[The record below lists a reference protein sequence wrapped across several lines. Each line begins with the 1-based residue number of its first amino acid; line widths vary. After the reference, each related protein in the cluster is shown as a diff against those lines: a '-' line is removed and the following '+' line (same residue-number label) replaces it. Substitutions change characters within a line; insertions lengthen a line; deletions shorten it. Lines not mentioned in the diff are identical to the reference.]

1 MATKEEIMK
10 ELEKVLDPEVG
21 IPITEMQ
28 LVDDVKVDDKGNVHV
43 NFHGS
48 IPFCPMAVQIG
59 NDIKNRIKN
68 MPGVKSVR
76 VEINNHVSAEEINKK
91 INEE

>member
-1 MATKEEIMK
+1 MVTKEEIMK
-10 ELEKVLDPEVG
+10 ELEKVLDPHVG
-21 IPITEMQ
+21 IPITEMK

-43 NFHGS
+43 DFHGS

-59 NDIKNRIKN
+59 NDIRNRVKA
-68 MPGVKSVR
+68 MSGVESVR
-76 VEINNHVSAEEINKK
+76 VEINNHVNAEEINKK

>member
-1 MATKEEIMK
+1 MVTKEEIMK
-10 ELEKVLDPEVG
+10 ELEKVLDPHVG
-21 IPITEMQ
+21 IPITEMK

-43 NFHGS
+43 DFHGS

-59 NDIKNRIKN
+59 NDIRNR
-68 MPGVKSVR
+68 VKAMSGMESVR
-76 VEINNHVSAEEINKK
+76 VEINNHVNAEEINKK

>member
-1 MATKEEIMK
+1 MVTKEQIMK

-28 LVDDVKVDDKGNVHV
+28 LVDDVKVDEKGNVHV
-43 NFHGS
+43 DFHGS
-48 IPFCPMAVQIG
+48 IPFCPMAAQIG
-59 NDIKNRIKN
+59 ISIRDQVKAMN
-68 MPGVKSVR
+68 GVASVK
-76 VEINNHVSAEEINKK
+76 VEINNHANTEEINKK